1 MNRDDDPLLPRPR
14 PHREAL
20 PPGGSPPHPVPPS
33 AAGSPPDQHAAP
45 PPGDHASS
53 PTGPGAAPA
62 SPPGVPHDPGAALRL
77 PEHEAPDAVGR
88 TLESADEALAL
99 LLGLVGR
106 DRSGPPSLW
115 FVVLDAD
122 DRVLPVVLPIPE
134 VPLVADPAV
143 ASNLLHVLAS
153 VLEHDAPGGSLVVA
167 YVRRGGGDRGAF
179 EGGWSRV
186 LQAEAARVGVRIR
199 VEAALG
205 QDRAR
210 VLDPRW

>member
-1 MNRDDDPLLPRPR
+1 MAPT
-14 PHREAL
+14 
-20 PPGGSPPHPVPPS
+20 
-33 AAGSPPDQHAAP
+33 P
-45 PPGDHASS
+45 PPEPWD
-53 PTGPGAAPA
+53 
-62 SPPGVPHDPGAALRL
+62 ALRL
-77 PEHEAPDAVGR
+77 PEHETPDAVGR

-106 DRSGPPSLW
+106 DRSGPPALW
-115 FVVLDAD
+115 FVLLDAD

-134 VPLVADPAV
+134 VPLVADPVV
-143 ASNLLHVLAS
+143 AANLLH
-153 VLEHDAPGGSLVVA
+153 VLEHDAPGGSLLVA

-186 LQAEAARVGVRIR
+186 LQAEAARAGVRIR

>member
-1 MNRDDDPLLPRPR
+1 MSSDDDQLLPRPR
-14 PHREAL
+14 PHRETL
-20 PPGGSPPHPVPPS
+20 PPDEPLPHSPEN
-33 AAGSPPDQHAAP
+33 ARAGHRAP
-45 PPGDHASS
+45 PPPGPHA
-53 PTGPGAAPA
+53 TPA
-62 SPPGVPHDPGAALRL
+62 VPPDPWDALRL
-77 PEHEAPDAVGR
+77 PEHGAPDAVGR
-88 TLESADEALAL
+88 TLESVDEALAL

-106 DRSGPPSLW
+106 DRSGPPALW

-134 VPLVADPAV
+134 VPLVADPVV

-153 VLEHDAPGGSLVVA
+153 VLEHDAPGGSLLVA

-186 LQAEAARVGVRIR
+186 LQAEAGRVGVRIR
-199 VEAALG
+199 AEAALG